1 MKNKRIFLPNII
13 TPEEAKVLRDT
24 PHLNTKESL
33 EIIDEVKRVVDRTL
47 YHINWKSP
55 SIIRVEMGIKGGH
68 KWHVDTGGDYGSK
81 GHMQWCSWGC
91 SILLTDDED
100 AGHLEYRD
108 GTKLSPKEHFCGL
121 AIHSSD
127 IEHKVSK
134 NKTRVAL
141 LLFLERKL

>member
-55 SIIRVEMGIKGGH
+55 SIIRVEQKPNGH
-68 KWHVDTGGDYGSK
+68 PWHVDTGGDYGSK
-81 GHMQWCSWGC
+81 GHMMWCNWGG
-91 SILLTDDED
+91 SLLLTDDEG

-127 IEHKVSK
+127 VEPVSYTHLTLPT
-134 NKTRVAL
+134 NREV
-141 LLFLERKL
+141 

>member
-55 SIIRVEMGIKGGH
+55 SIIRVEQKPNGH
-68 KWHVDTGGDYGSK
+68 PWHVDTGGDYGSE
-81 GHMQWCSWGC
+81 GHMMWCDYGC
-91 SILLTDDED
+91 SILLNDKDTS
-100 AGHLEYRD
+100 GFLEYRD
-108 GTKLSPKEHFCGL
+108 GTKILPKEHYCSL
-121 AIHSSD
+121 AMHSSD
-127 IEHKVSK
+127 VEHRAYTDG
-134 NKTRVAL
+134 TRETL
-141 LLFLERKL
+141 LCFVQRKL